1 MTEPELVVKE
11 CGEVGDGHDQEGWHV
26 DGHDLRCK
34 GSTQLD
40 AYGDTL
46 KYGVYTMIEYHFKRI
61 LRYGIGVSL
70 TVSESMYKNHT
81 FFFDHYCQ
89 KFQYLMTNH
98 FITDY
103 LSTADSSHSHS

>member
-81 FFFDHYCQ
+81 FFFDHIARNSNI
-89 KFQYLMTNH
+89 L
-98 FITDY
+98 
-103 LSTADSSHSHS
+103 